1 MNLYELTGDQL
12 RIKNELE
19 AKGLDDDTV
28 HDTLESI
35 SGEFE
40 DKVIAYVAFAR
51 EELAEADAIEAE
63 AKRMTERA
71 MAKKN
76 SAKHKLDAV
85 KDSMIIVGRNKI
97 DSVLFKIS
105 LAKTP
110 ESLKIDDESLI
121 PPDYWTQPEAPAPT
135 VNKNLSKQALKDGF
149 IMPGCHLVAGVRLN
163 IK

>member
-19 AKGLDDDTV
+19 AKGLADEIV
-28 HDTLESI
+28 QDTLESV

-51 EELAEADAIEAE
+51 EELAEAAAIMAEADRMFERSEAIE
-63 AKRMTERA
+63 KRANHRLST
-71 MAKKN
+71 
-76 SAKHKLDAV
+76 V
-85 KDSMIIVGRNKI
+85 KESMIAIGRNKV

-105 LAKTP
+105 LDKTP
-110 ESLKIDDESLI
+110 PSLKIDDATLI
-121 PPDYWTQPEAPAPT
+121 PADYWTQPETPAPA
-135 VNKNLSKQALKDGF
+135 VNKSLVKKAIKDGF
-149 IMPGCHLVAGVRLN
+149 VVPGCHLESGVRLN